1 MKKNVGNLDR
11 ILRILIAA
19 VIAVL
24 FFSHLISGT
33 LAIVLM
39 TLAGIFLVTAFI
51 GVCPIYLALGMK
63 TTQKKTE
70 TA

>member
-39 TLAGIFLVTAFI
+39 ALAGIFLVTAFI